1 MAGSVDPGPPGER
14 AGPRR
19 SAGRCDVAVLGTGL
33 PASVLAAILAARGA
47 DVVLVGT
54 DDEPEPS
61 ARGEVTVPYLSLL
74 LRQLAVRYEV
84 PGLAGVAGFAALRE
98 HVGPSAGLARSLGFV
113 YHRAGRD
120 PLAQEVDQLATPN
133 AAPAEAI
140 LHRPE
145 TDAYLLR
152 LALASGAGLRR
163 HPAVAGVVEG
173 PEGVELTTTDGVT
186 LRCRYVVDAV
196 GRASPLARLFGLR
209 DGAPATRHASRAIH
223 GHLLGVRPFDEV
235 VPGPEFRPPVP
246 WHAGPLHHVCAD
258 GVLTVTPFAN
268 HRKAG
273 NPLTG
278 VELTL
283 DADASQADASR
294 AGAAPAGAGPEEEFW
309 ATVAR
314 YPGIAAHLRGARPA
328 GRLTATPGPQGYRS
342 TRLLGDRWCLLGDS
356 AGHVE
361 PLLAQPLVVALE
373 TVGAL
378 AWRLLAA
385 LRDDDFSPRRFA
397 PVGEVGQAL
406 LDSNEALAAQV
417 AAARGEYLLW
427 KAVLRVWETGL
438 LYGTFQMLAALG
450 ELRRTGSDEAL
461 RRREERSL
469 AGYPFP
475 GHRGYRLLQEQTSS
489 VLDAVAAGATDGARA
504 GLGLLDDLAATG
516 IAPPPFKLTDPAERF
531 YYPRPPVI
539 AKVVRWTYRGAP
551 PGVGPLVRAGL
562 RNLVL
567 QRLTR

>member
-1 MAGSVDPGPPGER
+1 MAGSVDPSPPGGR
-14 AGPRR
+14 AEPRR
-19 SAGRCDVAVLGTGL
+19 SDERCDVAVLGTGL
-33 PASVLAAILAARGA
+33 PACVLAAILAARGA

-61 ARGEVTVPYLSLL
+61 ARGAVTVPYLSLL
-74 LRQLAVRYEV
+74 LRQLAVRYRV
-84 PGLAGVAGFAALRE
+84 PGLTGVAGFAALRE
-98 HVGPSAGLARSLGFV
+98 HAGPSAGVARSLGFV
-113 YHRAGRD
+113 YHRAGRG
-120 PLAQEVDQLATPN
+120 PSPREVDQLATPN

-163 HPAVAGVVEG
+163 HPSVAEVATG
-173 PEGVELTTTDGVT
+173 PGGVELTTSDGAT

-196 GRASPLARLFGLR
+196 GRDSPLARAFGLR
-209 DGAPATRHASRAIH
+209 EGAPAPRHASRAIH
-223 GHLLGVRPFDEV
+223 GQLVGVRPFDEV
-235 VPGPEFRPPVP
+235 VPGAEFKPPVP
-246 WHAGPLHHVCAD
+246 WHAGPLHHVCAE
-258 GVLTVTPFAN
+258 GVLTVTPFGN
-268 HRKAG
+268 HRKAR

-283 DADASQADASR
+283 DA
-294 AGAAPAGAGPEEEFW
+294 GAPPSGAGPEEEFR
-309 ATVAR
+309 AVVER
-314 YPGIAAHLRGARPA
+314 YPGIAAHLRGARRA
-328 GRLTATPGPQGYRS
+328 GPLTATPGPQGYRS
-342 TRLLGDRWCLLGDS
+342 ARMLGDRWCLLGDS
-356 AGHVE
+356 AGHVD
-361 PLLAQPLVVALE
+361 PFLAQPLVVALE
-373 TVGAL
+373 VVGAL

-385 LRDDDFSPRRFA
+385 LRDDDFSPGRFA
-397 PVGEVGQAL
+397 AVGEVGQAL
-406 LDSNEALAAQV
+406 LDSNEALVAQV

-438 LYGTFQMLAALG
+438 LYGTFQMLTALG

-461 RRREERSL
+461 RNREERSF

-475 GHRGYRLLQEQTSS
+475 GHRGYRLLQDRTSA
-489 VLDAVAAGATDGARA
+489 VLDAVAAGTADGARA

-516 IAPPPFKLTDPAERF
+516 IAPPPFGLTDPAERF